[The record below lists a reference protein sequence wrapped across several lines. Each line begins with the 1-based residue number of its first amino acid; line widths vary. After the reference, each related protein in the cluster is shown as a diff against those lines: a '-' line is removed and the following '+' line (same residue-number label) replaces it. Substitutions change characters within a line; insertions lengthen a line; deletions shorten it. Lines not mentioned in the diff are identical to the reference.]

1 MAHADGRVVLAH
13 DSDFGTLVITQ
24 DEPFTGIV
32 YLRPGHIDPEFTIE
46 TLQTVA
52 VQPLDVKPPFIVVAE
67 QKARTVRIRLRCL

>member
-24 DEPFTGIV
+24 DEPFAGIV

-46 TLQTVA
+46 TLRTVA